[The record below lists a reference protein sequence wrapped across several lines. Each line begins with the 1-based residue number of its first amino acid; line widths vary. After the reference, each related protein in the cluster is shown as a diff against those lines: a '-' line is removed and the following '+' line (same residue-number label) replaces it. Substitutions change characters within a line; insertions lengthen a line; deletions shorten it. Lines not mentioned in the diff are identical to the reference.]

1 MSQSRFTISRRS
13 LDREAL
19 REAVLA
25 KLVYDVGKDPERAS
39 RHDWFR
45 ALALA
50 VRDRLADRW
59 MATPRDVAGRRAPK
73 RVPYPSP
80 QPRISPPATAWSA
93 AGWQR
98 PAASTGSGTASGSTI
113 SASSS

>member
-1 MSQSRFTISRRS
+1 MSQSRFALSCRS

-25 KLVYDVGKDPERAS
+25 KLVYDVGKAPERAS

-50 VRDRLADRW
+50 VRDRLVDRW
-59 MATPRDVAGRRAPK
+59 MATARDVDG
-73 RVPYPSP
+73 
-80 QPRISPPATAWSA
+80 
-93 AGWQR
+93 QR
-98 PAASTGSGTASGSTI
+98 DR
-113 SASSS
+113 